1 MNGFLFHQIRSIL
14 ILKMKAFIYPVY
26 GSVKDLVL
34 ADVPQPVPGKGEVLV
49 KVGAASINDWDWGM
63 MDGSS
68 LFNRL
73 FSGFRKPKYPI
84 MGSDVAGV
92 VVSLGEG
99 VGQFKEG
106 DRVYGDLSG
115 RWGGFAEYVACP
127 ASMLV
132 QMPEGMSY
140 EDAAAL
146 PQAGMLAVQ
155 GLIDVGKVQPGEKI
169 LINGAGGG
177 VGTIGLQILQDYGVH
192 VTVVDL
198 HEKLDT
204 LRILGAEKGI
214 DYTRQDFTAM
224 DDRYDLIL
232 DTKTNRPLRKY
243 LRVLAPKGRYVTVGG
258 SLPRLF
264 QLFVQQGFLPMFTDK
279 RVRIVALK
287 ANKDLPFLNGL
298 YNEGRLRPVLHG
310 HFQFDE
316 LPKAMQIF
324 ADGLHRGKLV
334 IRMS

>member
-1 MNGFLFHQIRSIL
+1 MNGFRFHLIRSIL

-26 GSVKDLVL
+26 GSVKDMVL
-34 ADVPQPVPGKGEVLV
+34 AEVPQPVPGKGEVLV
-49 KVGAASINDWDWGM
+49 KVGAVSINDWDWGM
-63 MDGSS
+63 MDGNSV
-68 LFNRL
+68 FNRL
-73 FSGFRKPKYPI
+73 FSGLRKPKYPI
-84 MGSDVAGV
+84 MGSDIAGE

-99 VGQFKEG
+99 VDQFTAG

-127 ASMLV
+127 VTMLAR
-132 QMPEGMSY
+132 MPAGMSF

-155 GLIDVGKVQPGEKI
+155 GLIDAGKVQPGEKI

-177 VGTIGLQILQDYGVH
+177 VGTIGLQVLQDYRVH
-192 VTVVDL
+192 VTVVDRQ
-198 HEKLDT
+198 EKLET
-204 LRILGAEKGI
+204 LKILGAEKGI

-264 QLFVQQGFLPMFTDK
+264 QLFVQKWFLPLFTDK

-298 YNEGRLRPVLHG
+298 YSEGRLRPVLHG
-310 HFQFDE
+310 PFRFDE
-316 LPKAMQIF
+316 LPSAMKIF

-334 IRMS
+334 ISIP